1 MKFITTLLVCIG
13 IIAALLFTYQHSV
26 NDTADQLSTIDQYIY
41 QDDIQQIAQSLISQ
55 DKTSQSDKHEQSIVD
70 GFDKLIQHPEY
81 FEVRLDFYACDISQC
96 LTQVSA
102 PIDTP
107 SDKLEILK
115 AEVLFSVLAELT
127 NSDSVATLVEGDNAM
142 LVRVVSILD

>member
-81 FEVRLDFYACDISQC
+81 FEVKLDFYTCDISQC

>member
-1 MKFITTLLVCIG
+1 MKFLTTLLVCIG

-41 QDDIQQIAQSLISQ
+41 QDDIQQIAQSLLSQ
-55 DKTSQSDKHEQSIVD
+55 GKTSQSDKYEQSIVG

-81 FEVRLDFYACDISQC
+81 FEVKLDFYACDISQC

-115 AEVLFSVLAELT
+115 AEVLFSVLAELP
-127 NSDSVATLVEGDNAM
+127 NSDSVATLVEGDNTM
-142 LVRVVSILD
+142 LIRVVSILD

>member
-81 FEVRLDFYACDISQC
+81 FEVKLDFYACDISQC

-115 AEVLFSVLAELT
+115 VEVLFSVLAELPS
-127 NSDSVATLVEGDNAM
+127 SDSVATLVEGDNAM
-142 LVRVVSILD
+142 LVRVVSIQI

>member
-26 NDTADQLSTIDQYIY
+26 NNTADQLSTVNEYIFH
-41 QDDIQQIAQSLISQ
+41 DDIQQIAQSLLSQ
-55 DKTSQSDKHEQSIVD
+55 DKTSQSDKYEQSIVG

-81 FEVRLDFYACDISQC
+81 FEVKLDFYACDISQC

-102 PIDTP
+102 PIDTTP
-107 SDKLEILK
+107 DKLKILK
-115 AEVLFSVLAELT
+115 AEVLFSVLAALPS
-127 NSDSVATLVEGDNAM
+127 SDSVATLVEGDNTM

>member
-1 MKFITTLLVCIG
+1 VKFITTLLVCIG

-26 NDTADQLSTIDQYIY
+26 NESADQISTVNEYIHR
-41 QDDIQQIAQSLISQ
+41 DDIQQIAQSLLSQ
-55 DKTSQSDKHEQSIVD
+55 DKTSQSDKYEQSIVG

-81 FEVRLDFYACDISQC
+81 FEVKLDFYACDISQC

-102 PIDTP
+102 PIDTTP
-107 SDKLEILK
+107 DKLKILK
-115 AEVLFSVLAELT
+115 AEVLFSVLAELPS
-127 NSDSVATLVEGDNAM
+127 SDSVATLVEGDNAM

>member
-1 MKFITTLLVCIG
+1 MKFLTTLLVCIG

-26 NDTADQLSTIDQYIY
+26 NESADQISTVNEYIHRN
-41 QDDIQQIAQSLISQ
+41 DIQQIAQSLLSQ
-55 DKTSQSDKHEQSIVD
+55 DKTSQSDKYEQSIVG

-81 FEVRLDFYACDISQC
+81 FEVKLDFYACDISQC

-115 AEVLFSVLAELT
+115 AEVLFSVLAELP
-127 NSDSVATLVEGDNAM
+127 NSDSVATLVEGDNTM
-142 LVRVVSILD
+142 LIRVVSILD

>member
-1 MKFITTLLVCIG
+1 MKFLTTLLVCIG

-26 NDTADQLSTIDQYIY
+26 NESADPISTVNKYIY
-41 QDDIQQIAQSLISQ
+41 RDDIQQIAQSLLSQ

-81 FEVRLDFYACDISQC
+81 FQVKLDFYACDISQC

-107 SDKLEILK
+107 PDKLEILK
-115 AEVLFSVLAELT
+115 AEVLFSVLAELP

>member
-26 NDTADQLSTIDQYIY
+26 NNTADQLSTVNEYIFH
-41 QDDIQQIAQSLISQ
+41 DDIQQIAQSLLSQ
-55 DKTSQSDKHEQSIVD
+55 DKTSQSDKYEQSIVG

-81 FEVRLDFYACDISQC
+81 FEVKLDFYACDISQC

-115 AEVLFSVLAELT
+115 AEVLFSVLAELP
-127 NSDSVATLVEGDNAM
+127 NSDSVATLVEGDNTM
-142 LVRVVSILD
+142 LIRVLSILD

>member
-26 NDTADQLSTIDQYIY
+26 NNTADQLSTVNEYIFH
-41 QDDIQQIAQSLISQ
+41 DDIQQIAQSLLSQ
-55 DKTSQSDKHEQSIVD
+55 DKTSQSDKYEQSIVG

-81 FEVRLDFYACDISQC
+81 FEVKLDFYACDISQC

>member
-1 MKFITTLLVCIG
+1 MKFLTTLLVCIG

-26 NDTADQLSTIDQYIY
+26 NESADQISTVNEYIHR
-41 QDDIQQIAQSLISQ
+41 DDIQQIAQSLLSQ
-55 DKTSQSDKHEQSIVD
+55 DKTSQSDKYEQSIVG

-81 FEVRLDFYACDISQC
+81 FQVKLDFYACDISQC

-102 PIDTP
+102 PIDTTP
-107 SDKLEILK
+107 DKLKILK
-115 AEVLFSVLAELT
+115 AEVLFSVLAELPS
-127 NSDSVATLVEGDNAM
+127 NDSVATLVEGDNAM

>member
-81 FEVRLDFYACDISQC
+81 FEVKLDFYACDISQC

-102 PIDTP
+102 PIDTTP
-107 SDKLEILK
+107 DKLKILK
-115 AEVLFSVLAELT
+115 AEVLFSVLAELP
-127 NSDSVATLVEGDNAM
+127 SSESVATLVEGDNTM

>member
-13 IIAALLFTYQHSV
+13 VIAALLFTYQHSV
-26 NDTADQLSTIDQYIY
+26 NESADQLSTVNEYIY
-41 QDDIQQIAQSLISQ
+41 RDDIQQIAHSLLSQ

-70 GFDKLIQHPEY
+70 GFDKLIQHLEY
-81 FEVRLDFYACDISQC
+81 FEVKLDFYACDISQC

-102 PIDTP
+102 PIDTTP
-107 SDKLEILK
+107 DKLKILK

-127 NSDSVATLVEGDNAM
+127 SSDSVATLVEGDNAM

>member
-41 QDDIQQIAQSLISQ
+41 QDDIQQIAQSLLSQ
-55 DKTSQSDKHEQSIVD
+55 DKTSQSDKYEQSIVG

-81 FEVRLDFYACDISQC
+81 FEVKLDFYACDISQC

>member
-81 FEVRLDFYACDISQC
+81 FEVKLDFYACDISQC

>member
-26 NDTADQLSTIDQYIY
+26 NNTADQLSTVNEYIFH
-41 QDDIQQIAQSLISQ
+41 DDIQQIAQSLLSQ
-55 DKTSQSDKHEQSIVD
+55 DKTSQSDKYEQSIVG

-81 FEVRLDFYACDISQC
+81 FEVKLDFYACDISQC

-102 PIDTP
+102 PIDTTP
-107 SDKLEILK
+107 DKLKILK
-115 AEVLFSVLAELT
+115 SRSA
-127 NSDSVATLVEGDNAM
+127 
-142 LVRVVSILD
+142 I

>member
-26 NDTADQLSTIDQYIY
+26 NNTADQLSTVNEYIFH
-41 QDDIQQIAQSLISQ
+41 DDIQQIAQSLLSQ
-55 DKTSQSDKHEQSIVD
+55 DKTSQSDKYEQSIVG

-81 FEVRLDFYACDISQC
+81 FEVKLDFYACDISQC

-102 PIDTP
+102 PIDTTP
-107 SDKLEILK
+107 DKLKILK
-115 AEVLFSVLAELT
+115 AEVLFSVLAALPS
-127 NSDSVATLVEGDNAM
+127 SDSVATLVEGDNAM

>member
-81 FEVRLDFYACDISQC
+81 FEVKLDFYACDISQC

-115 AEVLFSVLAELT
+115 VEVLFSVLAELPS
-127 NSDSVATLVEGDNAM
+127 SDSVATLVEGDNTM

>member
-81 FEVRLDFYACDISQC
+81 FEVKLDFYACDISQC
-96 LTQVSA
+96 LTQVNA

-115 AEVLFSVLAELT
+115 AEVLFSVLAELP
-127 NSDSVATLVEGDNAM
+127 NSDSVATLVEGDNTM
-142 LVRVVSILD
+142 LIRVVSILD

>member
-81 FEVRLDFYACDISQC
+81 FEVKLDFYACDISQC

-102 PIDTP
+102 PLIHHLI
-107 SDKLEILK
+107 S
-115 AEVLFSVLAELT
+115 
-127 NSDSVATLVEGDNAM
+127 
-142 LVRVVSILD
+142 

>member
-55 DKTSQSDKHEQSIVD
+55 DKTPQSDKHEQSIVD

-81 FEVRLDFYACDISQC
+81 FEVKLDFYACDISQC
-96 LTQVSA
+96 LTQVNA

-115 AEVLFSVLAELT
+115 AEVLFSVLAELP
-127 NSDSVATLVEGDNAM
+127 NSDSVATLVEGDNTM
-142 LVRVVSILD
+142 LIRVVSILD

>member
-26 NDTADQLSTIDQYIY
+26 NNTADQLSTVNEYIFH
-41 QDDIQQIAQSLISQ
+41 DDIQQIAQSLLSQ
-55 DKTSQSDKHEQSIVD
+55 DKTSQSDKYEQSIVG

-81 FEVRLDFYACDISQC
+81 FEVKLDFYACDISQC

-102 PIDTP
+102 PIDTTP
-107 SDKLEILK
+107 DKLKILK
-115 AEVLFSVLAELT
+115 AEVLFSVLAELP
-127 NSDSVATLVEGDNAM
+127 NSDSVATLVEGDNTM
-142 LVRVVSILD
+142 LIRVVSILD

>member
-26 NDTADQLSTIDQYIY
+26 NESADQISTVNEYIHR
-41 QDDIQQIAQSLISQ
+41 DDIQQIAQSILSQ
-55 DKTSQSDKHEQSIVD
+55 DKTSQSDKYEQSIVG

-81 FEVRLDFYACDISQC
+81 FEVKLDFYACDISQC

-102 PIDTP
+102 PIDTTP
-107 SDKLEILK
+107 DKLKILK

>member
-26 NDTADQLSTIDQYIY
+26 NNTADQLSTVNEYIFH
-41 QDDIQQIAQSLISQ
+41 DDIQQIAQSLLSQ
-55 DKTSQSDKHEQSIVD
+55 DKTSQSDKYEQSIVG

-81 FEVRLDFYACDISQC
+81 FEVKLDFYACDISQC

-115 AEVLFSVLAELT
+115 AEVLFSVLAELP
-127 NSDSVATLVEGDNAM
+127 NSDSVATLVEGDNTM
-142 LVRVVSILD
+142 LIRVVSILD